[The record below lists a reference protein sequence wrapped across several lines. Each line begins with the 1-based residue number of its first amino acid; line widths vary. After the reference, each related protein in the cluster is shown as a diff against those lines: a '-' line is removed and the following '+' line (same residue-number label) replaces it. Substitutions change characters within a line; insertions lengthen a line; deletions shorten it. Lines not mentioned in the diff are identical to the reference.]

1 VDELG
6 VKQAVDTAKR
16 YISDLFADEGVV
28 NLGLEEIDYDE
39 ARLVWRITLGF
50 SRVRDLSGRELNHMF
65 ATARRDYKVVTI
77 DNSGRVLS
85 VKNRE
90 SSYAG

>member
-1 VDELG
+1 MAELEA
-6 VKQAVDTAKR
+6 KQAVDIAKR
-16 YISDLFADEGVV
+16 YVDDLFNAEGVV

-39 ARLVWRITLGF
+39 GRLIWRVTLGF

-77 DNSGRVLS
+77 DSSGRVLS

-90 SSYAG
+90 STYAS

>member
-1 VDELG
+1 MADLK
-6 VKQAVDTAKR
+6 VKQAVDIAKR
-16 YISDLFADEGVV
+16 YVADLFSEEGVV

-39 ARLVWRITLGF
+39 SQSVWRITLGF
-50 SRVRDLSGRELNHMF
+50 SRVRDLSGRDLNPVF
-65 ATARRDYKVVTI
+65 AMARRDYKVVSI

-90 SSYAG
+90 STYAG